1 MISNLAWGW
10 FAPEDLQVTSR
21 FRVLALCGL
30 LLSGFWS
37 GAALGATGSFQQ
49 SVPVDGPILLDVS
62 TGSGSVTISPGNA
75 DRIEITGHIKVS
87 SRSFLGL
94 FRRRSSDDAQEMV
107 RKFENDPP
115 VELLNGQLKVG
126 HIKDKAYRR
135 NVSISYEI
143 VVPAN
148 TEVKSHTGSG
158 SQSITGVIGPVE
170 AGTGSGKVTLT
181 DIGGAVNARTGSGAI
196 RANEIA
202 GAFEAH
208 TGSGSVRLTQ
218 VAPGDVIVS
227 TGSGSSVLHGVVG
240 ALRVKAGSGRIE
252 IDGQQEGAW
261 NVDTGS
267 GSVSIKLPEDAAFEL
282 DAQTGS
288 GGITI
293 DHPLTIQGK
302 ISKKHMRGDVRGG
315 GELLTIETGSGGIR
329 IE

>member
-1 MISNLAWGW
+1 MTT
-10 FAPEDLQVTSR
+10 TSR

-37 GAALGATGSFQQ
+37 SAALGATGSFQQ

-75 DRIEITGHIKVS
+75 DRIEITGHIKVNT
-87 SRSFLGL
+87 RSFLGL
-94 FRRRSSDDAQEMV
+94 FKRSSEEMKEMV
-107 RKFENDPP
+107 RQFESDPP
-115 VELLNGQLKVG
+115 VELIDGRLKVG
-126 HIKDKAYRR
+126 HIKDKAYKR

-143 VVPAN
+143 VVPAS

-261 NVDTGS
+261 NIDTGS